1 MMETFKKNKLKKHI
15 TRCKSHDYCYIEMP
29 KKT

>member
-15 TRCKSHDYCYIEMP
+15 NICKSHDYCYIEMP